1 MAAHIAEGKC
11 VVMFENTA
19 TPLAVLAALFAFACA
34 FALFVVAA
42 EKVKKAK
49 AAKASN
55 DFAAVSTSSI
65 QGGLLQ
71 NALVARVLR
80 RGFMPLKG
88 IARKLLRVPKVSRI
102 VHDAEQLLV
111 AHGVFTTSE
120 ALLSVAVEAL
130 LCVTLVGS
138 FLAQTPIFGLAVAF
152 CVGGSFCAM
161 VNSAKERRRNA
172 LREAVPEVLRSMEV
186 CFRSG
191 FSLYQ
196 TFQQVA
202 QESSGPMKR
211 LFSRATNA
219 LETGQTTSE
228 ALSLIQR
235 EAAVPELSFIA
246 MALDVQHQT
255 GGSMGKVLE
264 SVRESVESELELMR
278 SLKVQTAQAKLS
290 ARIVSIMPFALVGLF
305 SLVSEDFL
313 APFFSSVLG
322 FALMTVALLM
332 LAAGVFVVRR
342 MLKVEV
348 DL

>member
-1 MAAHIAEGKC
+1 MTLEII
-11 VVMFENTA
+11 T
-19 TPLAVLAALFAFACA
+19 TPLGALAALFAFVSA
-34 FALFVVAA
+34 FALSGVVA
-42 EKVKKAK
+42 EKVKQVKAT
-49 AAKASN
+49 KASS
-55 DFAAVSTSSI
+55 DLALTAAQSDQRGI
-65 QGGLLQ
+65 LQ
-71 NALVARVLR
+71 NAFVAKVLR
-80 RGFMPLKG
+80 RGFALLKG
-88 IARKLLRVPKVSRI
+88 VARKLLRMSKVSRI
-102 VHDAEQLLV
+102 VRDAEELLV
-111 AHGVFTTSE
+111 VRGSFTTPE
-120 ALLSVAVEAL
+120 ALLSVILAVL
-130 LCVTLVGS
+130 FCVALVGS
-138 FLAQTPIFGLAVAF
+138 FLGQTPIFGFAAAF
-152 CVGGSFCAM
+152 CVGGSFCAL
-161 VNSAKERRRNA
+161 VNTAKERRRNA

-191 FSLYQ
+191 FSLHQ
-196 TFQQVA
+196 TFQQIA
-202 QESSGPMKR
+202 QESSGPMER

-228 ALSLIQR
+228 ALRLLQR

-332 LAAGVFVVRR
+332 LAAGVFMVRR
-342 MLKVEV
+342 LLKVEV